1 MAGNCATHT
10 RWLVVWACVLL
21 WSGASP
27 AQSPQLRAAYAQA
40 EALYAKRDYRNGLP
54 AAEYTLRLSEREFG
68 PEHPNTATVLDSVAR
83 VRDALGQPARAE
95 KLYRRALTIKERT
108 LGHNHPRV
116 ATTLNNIANLLSA
129 SDRHVEAE
137 MLYIRA
143 LTILGKTTAQRDLR
157 LATVLS
163 GYAALL
169 RDTGRE
175 AAAAVLDARI
185 KAIRQR

>member
-1 MAGNCATHT
+1 
-10 RWLVVWACVLL
+10 
-21 WSGASP
+21 
-27 AQSPQLRAAYAQA
+27 
-40 EALYAKRDYRNGLP
+40 
-54 AAEYTLRLSEREFG
+54 
-68 PEHPNTATVLDSVAR
+68 
-83 VRDALGQPARAE
+83 
-95 KLYRRALTIKERT
+95 
-108 LGHNHPRV
+108 
-116 ATTLNNIANLLSA
+116 
-129 SDRHVEAE
+129 